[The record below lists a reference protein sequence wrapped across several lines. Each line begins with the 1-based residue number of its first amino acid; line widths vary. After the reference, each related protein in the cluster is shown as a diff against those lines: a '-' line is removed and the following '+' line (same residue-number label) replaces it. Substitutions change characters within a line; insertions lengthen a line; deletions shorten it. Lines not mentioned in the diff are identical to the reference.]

1 MFNMNRL
8 KDLREDKDLKQKDI
22 AALLNIARS
31 TYSEYEIEA
40 KEISI
45 PRIIKLAIF
54 YNTSADYIFYRTDN
68 ILPYRRNKVKYI
80 GNENNLKS
88 LRLKQIKT
96 QKVVALDMN
105 IPLKS
110 YIKYENASTRINI
123 QLMKSFAEYYKTSID
138 HIIGLTD
145 ETKPHKK
152 SNIEWDNISKEYIIK
167 G

>member
-54 YNTSADYIFYRTDN
+54 YNTSA
-68 ILPYRRNKVKYI
+68 
-80 GNENNLKS
+80 
-88 LRLKQIKT
+88 
-96 QKVVALDMN
+96 
-105 IPLKS
+105 
-110 YIKYENASTRINI
+110 
-123 QLMKSFAEYYKTSID
+123 
-138 HIIGLTD
+138 
-145 ETKPHKK
+145 
-152 SNIEWDNISKEYIIK
+152 
-167 G
+167 